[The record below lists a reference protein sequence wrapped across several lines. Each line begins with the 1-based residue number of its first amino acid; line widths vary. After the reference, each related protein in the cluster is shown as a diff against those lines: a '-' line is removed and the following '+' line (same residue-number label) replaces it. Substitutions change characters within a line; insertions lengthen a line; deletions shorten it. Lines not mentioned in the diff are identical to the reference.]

1 MTLNRHQDV
10 FRSAYLFAD
19 LLPEEMALFLDRA
32 RYQTLGKDA
41 EILREGDA
49 GNMLY
54 LVLNGSVRVT
64 KRVGEGVEQVIGFL
78 RPGEFFGEMA
88 LLDSLPRS
96 ASVYA
101 NSEVEFAILE
111 HADLT
116 DIFSRNAP
124 MGLKVVRKFA
134 EVLSVRLRE
143 TNDRLR
149 VLLQLER
156 TL

>member
-1 MTLNRHQDV
+1 MTLGRHQDV

-19 LLPEEMALFLDRA
+19 LEKDELALFLDRA
-32 RYQTLGKDA
+32 KYQTLGKDT
-41 EILREGDA
+41 EILREGESGDT
-49 GNMLY
+49 LY
-54 LVLNGSVRVT
+54 LILSGSVRVT
-64 KRVGEGVEQVIGFL
+64 KRVGEGVEQVIGLL

-88 LLDSLPRS
+88 ILDSLPRS
-96 ASVYA
+96 ASVFA
-101 NSEVEFAILE
+101 NSEVELALIE
-111 HADLT
+111 HPDLI
-116 DIFSRNAP
+116 DIFSQNART
-124 MGLKVVRKFA
+124 GLKVVRKFA